1 MEDLNDK
8 VVNEENNNFR
18 TDCGHPFFNDIKKLE
33 SNTENTNSPIVQI
46 NQKPVVS
53 QRESKITSMNKNI
66 VENLNSIPEK
76 REVPVIENGV
86 PVHKQAIIEK
96 TMNQV
101 YQSVDNQKQ
110 NNITDEEL
118 LKVFIGAHYDKITIH
133 SFNAF
138 GFLFSTLYMFYRK
151 MFLYALLLFF
161 VEIVIVNIIPA
172 YFLIPILNIFIG
184 LFINNIY
191 ALYAHKKIV
200 KIRKNSVTGN
210 IDEIKQRCIELGG
223 VSIRSLVAGI
233 LIEMIVMLVIIVIR
247 SLPGLNFPAI
257 APLLKKESTV
267 KNADITYNGTI
278 SYDTSID
285 MKKEFIINRPEKF
298 IDKSAEYDYNYEYL
312 ANEGIFNKCS
322 VFLTAIE
329 KYNSAS
335 YLLNQMAIYNDNKK
349 PAKVA
354 KISVNKIDWYT
365 FSYQDDFGLTYYYG
379 TTKNNRVYLLT
390 YQIQKESPSDCI
402 QYKEEIINSIQSK

>member
-1 MEDLNDK
+1 MENLNDN
-8 VVNEENNNFR
+8 VVDKGNNNFR
-18 TDCGHPFFNDIKKLE
+18 TDCGHPFFNDVKKLE
-33 SNTENTNSPIVQI
+33 STTENINSPIVQI
-46 NQKPVVS
+46 NQKTEVPQSENKPVN
-53 QRESKITSMNKNI
+53 INKST
-66 VENLNSIPEK
+66 VENLNPPLEK
-76 REVPVIENGV
+76 REVHVTENSM
-86 PVHKQAIIEK
+86 PDHKQAIIEK

-101 YQSVDNQKQ
+101 YQSEENQKQ

-118 LKVFIGAHYDKITIH
+118 LKVFIGSHYDKITIH

-161 VEIVIVNIIPA
+161 VEIIIVNIIPA

-184 LFINNIY
+184 LFINKIY
-191 ALYAHKKIV
+191 AFYAHKKIA

-247 SLPGLNFPAI
+247 SLPGFNSPAI
-257 APLLKKESTV
+257 APLLKKEPTV
-267 KNADITYNGTI
+267 KTDITYSGTI

-285 MKKEFIINRPEKF
+285 MKKEFIINRPENF

-402 QYKEEIINSIQSK
+402 KYKEEIINSIQSK